1 MGLREWLLLGSL
13 FTASALA
20 GCASG
25 QASPAPARADLKVV
39 DLEGAPHDLDAA
51 LARGEAVAL
60 VFWQTWCPSCAGEAP
75 VIVEAQRQHAGR
87 IHFFGVVPGRDADV
101 DDAEVARVRAAWGYT
116 FPQVRDRDLSLSRRF
131 EVKGTPTIVV
141 LGAGGAVRYTGHRP
155 PEDWGALAGAP
166 FECEGGVCPMPV
178 AEERP

>member
-1 MGLREWLLLGSL
+1 MRLREWFLVGAVVV
-13 FTASALA
+13 T

-25 QASPAPARADLKVV
+25 QVAPAPVRTELKVV
-39 DLEGAPHDLDAA
+39 DTDGAPHDLDAA

-75 VIVEAQRQHAGR
+75 AIVEAQRLHADR
-87 IHFFGVVPGRDADV
+87 LRFLGVVPGRDADV

-131 EVKGTPTIVV
+131 GVTGTPSIVV
-141 LGAGGAVRYTGHRP
+141 LGAGGAVRYSGHRP
-155 PEDWGALAGAP
+155 PDDWAP
-166 FECEGGVCPMPV
+166 FAGTPVACEGGVCPLPV
-178 AEERP
+178 AEEEKP